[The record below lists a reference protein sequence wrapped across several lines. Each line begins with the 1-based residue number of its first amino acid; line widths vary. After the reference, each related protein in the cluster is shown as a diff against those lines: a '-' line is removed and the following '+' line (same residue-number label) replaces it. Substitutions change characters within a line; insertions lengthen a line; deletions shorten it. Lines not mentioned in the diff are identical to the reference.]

1 MNIKQRNI
9 NLSDIL
15 ITTDVGTAEGKIP
28 ENNGMLNQNLNAYKL
43 SGKGWSDFNSKS
55 TEKVTNDFSGSIFI
69 ESDITY
75 VDLNDTKY
83 SNAINI
89 YTPEKWP
96 CTFTV
101 YIMGIPNYSHNGQ
114 SINIYRP
121 NGTLYPSSNWLQN
134 GGLSAGNNTYEY
146 NQPTFIELKISILNA
161 STILVRYDNRDIAGK
176 G

>member
-15 ITTDVGTAEGKIP
+15 ITTDVGNAEGKIP

-43 SGKGWSDFNSKS
+43 SGMGCTDFNSKS

-69 ESDITY
+69 ESDVTY

-101 YIMGIPNYSHNGQ
+101 YIMGIPNTGHVAQG
-114 SINIYRP
+114 INIYRP
-121 NGTLYPSSNWLQN
+121 NGTLYPYSNWIQN
-134 GGLSAGNNTYEY
+134 GGVNGGNNTLDS
-146 NQPTFIELKISILNA
+146 NQPTFIELKISI
-161 STILVRYDNRDIAGK
+161 
-176 G
+176 